1 MLIASLSALGNT
13 VRVTD
18 SQQDRAL
25 IGHLLRRT
33 GFGASGAE
41 IDAASALGY
50 QALVDDLF
58 AAGSDPGVDA
68 TPPPTGLA
76 DPLLG
81 GKATPEQRKAANAQ
95 RAQAAYELVAWWI
108 ARMVAAH
115 RPWVEKRTF
124 FWHGHFATS
133 VQKVRVAALMLEQ
146 NQTQRTLGGGDFRTL
161 MRAMLT
167 DPAMM
172 IWLDAAGSTAKAPN
186 ENLARESMELFS
198 LGVGNYT
205 ETDVRQAALA
215 LTGWRL
221 DRSSGKAVFAANAH
235 APGPETILG
244 RAASYDVD
252 GFTDLLMAQPAN
264 ARFIAS
270 RMWFRL
276 GSGDPIPADTLSRL
290 ISAYGANHDLSAL
303 VCAIFTDPV
312 FTNNPVSTN
321 DPVSTNTAT
330 APAAP
335 SSANSASARY
345 ALVKQPVEY
354 VVGAMRALKINP
366 PTDGSAKESALL
378 RAALNGLGQLPFA
391 PPNVG
396 GWPSGRLWLTTAAA
410 QARITFAHW
419 AAAAGDVSQV
429 ADAAPSARIDA
440 AAHLLGIDTFSDRT
454 RAALADVAGDPAA
467 LVELAM
473 LSPEYAVN

>member
-1 MLIASLSALGNT
+1 MLIASLSAVRDT

-25 IGHLLRRT
+25 IGHLLRRS

-41 IDAASALGY
+41 IDAAAAIGY
-50 QALVDDLF
+50 QALVDRLL
-58 AAGSDPGVDA
+58 APGSDPGVEA
-68 TPPPTGLA
+68 TAPPTALA
-76 DPLLG
+76 DPLPG
-81 GKATPEQRKAANAQ
+81 REATPAEKKAANAE
-95 RAQAAYELVAWWI
+95 RAQAAYELIAWWI
-108 ARMVAAH
+108 ARMVAAR
-115 RPWVEKRTF
+115 RPWAEKRTF

-133 VQKVRVAALMLEQ
+133 VQKVRSAALMLQQ
-146 NQTQRTLGGGDFRTL
+146 NQMQRALGGGDFRAL

-167 DPAMM
+167 DPATM

-221 DRSSGKAVFAANAH
+221 DRGSGKAVFAAKAH
-235 APGPETILG
+235 AIGPQSILG
-244 RAASYDVD
+244 RTASFDVD
-252 GFTDLLMAQPAN
+252 AFTDLLMAQPAN

-270 RMWFRL
+270 RLWLRL
-276 GSGDPIPADTLSRL
+276 GSGDPVPADTLSRL
-290 ISAYGANHDLSAL
+290 ISAYGTNHDLTAL
-303 VCAIFTDPV
+303 ARAVFMDPV
-312 FTNNPVSTN
+312 FTAAAASSST
-321 DPVSTNTAT
+321 P
-330 APAAP
+330 
-335 SSANSASARY
+335 SARY

-354 VVGAMRALKINP
+354 VVGTLRALKINP
-366 PTDGSAKESALL
+366 PTDGSAKDSVRL

-396 GWPSGRLWLTTAAA
+396 GWPSGRLWLTTAAT
-410 QARITFAHW
+410 QTRITFAHW
-419 AAAAGDVSQV
+419 AASVGDLSQV

-440 AAHLLGIDTFSDRT
+440 AAHLLGIDGFSDRT
-454 RAALADVAGDPAA
+454 RGALADVAAHPVT
-467 LVELAM
+467 LVELAL
-473 LSPEYAVN
+473 LSPEYVVN

>member
-1 MLIASLSALGNT
+1 MDRRAVLIASLPAFRET
-13 VRVTD
+13 VRVTN

-25 IGHLLRRT
+25 IGHLLRRS

-41 IDAASALGY
+41 IDAATSLGY
-50 QALVDDLF
+50 QAVLDAIF
-58 AAGSDPGVDA
+58 ASGTDPGVAA
-68 TPPPTGLA
+68 TPAPADLMDLTAGPP
-76 DPLLG
+76 LG
-81 GKATPEQRKAANAQ
+81 AKATPAQRKAANAA
-95 RAQAAYELVAWWI
+95 RTQAAYELVAWWI
-108 ARMVAAH
+108 SRMVAAR

-146 NQTQRTLGGGDFRTL
+146 NETQRALGGGDFRTL
-161 MRAMLT
+161 MRAMFT

-172 IWLDAAGSTAKAPN
+172 LWLDAAGSTAKAPN

-221 DRSSGKAVFAANAH
+221 DRASGKAVFAAKAH
-235 APGPETILG
+235 AAGPESILG
-244 RAASYDVD
+244 RTAAFDVD
-252 GFTDLLMAQPAN
+252 SFTDLLMAQPAN

-290 ISAYGANHDLSAL
+290 TSAYGASRDLTAL
-303 VCAIFTDPV
+303 ARAVFTDPL
-312 FTNNPVSTN
+312 FTT
-321 DPVSTNTAT
+321 
-330 APAAP
+330 
-335 SSANSASARY
+335 SARY

-354 VVGAMRALKINP
+354 VVGAMRALKISP
-366 PTDGSAKESALL
+366 PADGAAKESALL
-378 RAALNGLGQLPFA
+378 RGALNGLGQLLFA

-396 GWPSGRLWLTTAAA
+396 GWPSGRLWLTTAAT

-419 AAAAGDVSQV
+419 AAGTGDVSQV
-429 ADAAPSARIDA
+429 SDAAPGARIDA
-440 AAHLLGIDTFSDRT
+440 AAHLLGIDAFSDRT
-454 RAALADVAGDPAA
+454 RAALADVAGDAAA
-467 LVELAM
+467 LVELAL

>member
-1 MLIASLSALGNT
+1 M
-13 VRVTD
+13 TD
-18 SQQDRAL
+18 SQQNRAL
-25 IGHLLRRT
+25 IAHLLRRT

-50 QALVDDLF
+50 EALVDGLF

-81 GKATPEQRKAANAQ
+81 GKASPDQRKAANSQ

-108 ARMVAAH
+108 ARMVAAR

-146 NQTQRTLGGGDFRTL
+146 NQTQRALGGGDFRTL

-221 DRSSGKAVFAANAH
+221 DRSSGKAFFAAKAH
-235 APGPETILG
+235 AAGPETILG
-244 RAASYDVD
+244 RTAAFDVD
-252 GFTDLLMAQPAN
+252 TFTDLLMAQPAN

-276 GSGDPIPADTLSRL
+276 GSGDPVPAGTLSRL

-303 VCAIFTDPV
+303 ARAVFTDPA
-312 FTNNPVSTN
+312 FTNDAVST
-321 DPVSTNTAT
+321 DNTGT
-330 APAAP
+330 APAAA
-335 SSANSASARY
+335 SAAAASARY

-354 VVGAMRALKINP
+354 VVGAMRALKISP
-366 PTDGSAKESALL
+366 PTDGSATESVLL

-396 GWPSGRLWLTTAAA
+396 GWPSGRLWLTTAAT

-419 AAAAGDVSQV
+419 AATAGDVSQV

-440 AAHLLGIDTFSDRT
+440 AAHLLGIDAFSDRT
-454 RAALADVAGDPAA
+454 RAALADVAADPAA
-467 LVELAM
+467 LVELAL

>member
-1 MLIASLSALGNT
+1 MSLSAVRNT

-25 IGHLLRRT
+25 IGHLLRRS

-41 IDAASALGY
+41 IDAAAATGY
-50 QALVDDLF
+50 QALVDGLF
-58 AAGSDPGVDA
+58 APGSDPGVDT
-68 TPPPTGLA
+68 TPPPTDLA
-76 DPLLG
+76 DPLPG
-81 GKATPEQRKAANAQ
+81 GKATPAQKKAANAE
-95 RAQAAYELVAWWI
+95 RAQAAYELIAWWI

-115 RPWVEKRTF
+115 RPWAEKRTF

-133 VQKVRVAALMLEQ
+133 VQKVRSAALMLQQ
-146 NQTQRTLGGGDFRTL
+146 NQTQRALGGGDFRAL

-221 DRSSGKAVFAANAH
+221 DRGSRKAVFAAKAH
-235 APGPETILG
+235 ATAPQTILG
-244 RAASYDVD
+244 RTGSFDVD
-252 GFTDLLMAQPAN
+252 AFTDLLMAQPAN

-270 RMWFRL
+270 RLWFRL
-276 GSGDPIPADTLSRL
+276 GSGDPVPADTLSRL
-290 ISAYGANHDLSAL
+290 ISAYGQNHDLTAL
-303 VCAIFTDPV
+303 ARAVFTDPA
-312 FTNNPVSTN
+312 F
-321 DPVSTNTAT
+321 T
-330 APAAP
+330 APSAP
-335 SSANSASARY
+335 SSATSSSAPSARY

-354 VVGAMRALKINP
+354 VVGTLRALKINP
-366 PTDGSAKESALL
+366 PTDGSAKDSVLL

-396 GWPSGRLWLTTAAA
+396 GWPAGTLWLTTAAT
-410 QARITFAHW
+410 QTRITFAHW
-419 AAAAGDVSQV
+419 AASVGDISQV
-429 ADAAPSARIDA
+429 ADAAPSGRLDA
-440 AAHLLGIDTFSDRT
+440 AAHLLGIDVFSDRT
-454 RAALADVAGDPAA
+454 RGALADVAGDPVA
-467 LVELAM
+467 LVELAL
-473 LSPEYAVN
+473 LSPEYVVN

>member
-1 MLIASLSALGNT
+1 M
-13 VRVTD
+13 TD
-18 SQQDRAL
+18 SQQERAL

-50 QALVDDLF
+50 QALVDGLF
-58 AAGSDPGVDA
+58 AAGPDPGVDT

-76 DPLLG
+76 DPLPG
-81 GKATPEQRKAANAQ
+81 DKASPAQKKAANAQ
-95 RAQAAYELVAWWI
+95 RAQAAYELIAWWI

-115 RPWVEKRTF
+115 RPWAEKRTF

-133 VQKVRVAALMLEQ
+133 VQKVRSAALMLEQ

-221 DRSSGKAVFAANAH
+221 DRSSGKAIFAAKAH
-235 APGPETILG
+235 AAGPETILG
-244 RAASYDVD
+244 RTAAFDVD
-252 GFTDLLMAQPAN
+252 AFTDLLMAQPAN
-264 ARFIAS
+264 ARFLAS

-276 GSGDPIPADTLSRL
+276 VSSDPIPADTLSRL

-303 VCAIFTDPV
+303 ARAIFTDPV
-312 FTNNPVSTN
+312 FTDSAV
-321 DPVSTNTAT
+321 TA
-330 APAAP
+330 A
-335 SSANSASARY
+335 SASARY

-366 PTDGSAKESALL
+366 PADGSAKESALL

-396 GWPSGRLWLTTAAA
+396 GWPSGRLWLTTAAT

-419 AAAAGDVSQV
+419 VATAGDVSQV

-440 AAHLLGIDTFSDRT
+440 AAHLLGIDAFSDRT

-467 LVELAM
+467 LVELAL

>member
-1 MLIASLSALGNT
+1 M
-13 VRVTD
+13 TD

-41 IDAASALGY
+41 IDAASALGF
-50 QALVDDLF
+50 QALVDELF
-58 AAGSDPGVDA
+58 AAGPDPGVVA

-76 DPLLG
+76 DPLPG
-81 GKATPEQRKAANAQ
+81 GKATPAQTKAANAQ
-95 RAQAAYELVAWWI
+95 RTQAAYELIAWWI

-133 VQKVRVAALMLEQ
+133 VQKVRSAALMLEQ

-205 ETDVRQAALA
+205 ETDVRQAALT

-221 DRSSGKAVFAANAH
+221 DRSSGKAVFVAKAH
-235 APGPETILG
+235 AAGPETILG
-244 RAASYDVD
+244 HTAAFDVD
-252 GFTDLLMAQPAN
+252 AFTDLLMAQPAN

-276 GSGDPIPADTLSRL
+276 GSSDPIPADTLNRL

-303 VCAIFTDPV
+303 ARAIFTDPV
-312 FTNNPVSTN
+312 FTNDAVSTN
-321 DPVSTNTAT
+321 STASTTDTASTNNAAT
-330 APAAP
+330 A
-335 SSANSASARY
+335 SSASARY

-354 VVGAMRALKINP
+354 VVGAMRALKVNP
-366 PTDGSAKESALL
+366 PADGSAPESALL

-396 GWPSGRLWLTTAAA
+396 GWPSGRLWLTTAAT

-419 AAAAGDVSQV
+419 VATAGDVSQV

-440 AAHLLGIDTFSDRT
+440 AAHLLGIDAFSDRT

-467 LVELAM
+467 LVELAL

>member
-1 MLIASLSALGNT
+1 MATS
-13 VRVTD
+13 
-18 SQQDRAL
+18 QDRAL

-41 IDAASALGY
+41 IDAAAAAGY
-50 QALVDDLF
+50 PATLDGLF
-58 AAGSDPGVDA
+58 APAADDPGVAA
-68 TPPPTGLA
+68 TPPPADLA
-76 DPLLG
+76 DPG
-81 GKATPEQRKAANAQ
+81 NGQSTPAAKKAANAQ
-95 RAQAAYELVAWWI
+95 RTAAAHELVAWWL
-108 ARMVAAH
+108 ARMTAAR

-133 VQKVRVAALMLEQ
+133 IQKVRIAPLMLRQ
-146 NQTQRTLGGGDFRTL
+146 NETLRSLGGGDFRAL
-161 MRAMLT
+161 MRAMFT

-172 IWLDAAGSTAKAPN
+172 LWLDAAGSTAKAPN

-205 ETDVRQAALA
+205 EQDVRQAALA

-221 DRSSGKAVFAANAH
+221 DRTSGTAAFAAKAH

-244 RAASYDVD
+244 RTQSFDVD
-252 GFTDLLMAQPAN
+252 SFTDLLMTQPVN

-276 GSGDPIPADTLSRL
+276 GASDPAPVGTMGRL
-290 ISAYGANHDLSAL
+290 VAAYGPERDLTAL
-303 VCAIFTDPV
+303 ARAVFSDPAFTG
-312 FTNNPVSTN
+312 TT
-321 DPVSTNTAT
+321 
-330 APAAP
+330 
-335 SSANSASARY
+335 ARY

-354 VVGAMRALKINP
+354 VVGALRALKITP
-366 PTDGSAKESALL
+366 PASGSAKQSAVL
-378 RAALNGLGQLPFA
+378 RAVLNGLGQVPFT

-410 QARITFAHW
+410 QSRITFAAW
-419 AAAAGDVSQV
+419 AAATGDLSQV
-429 ADAAPSARIDA
+429 ADSAPASRIDA
-440 AAHLLGIDTFSDRT
+440 TAHLLGVDAFSDRT
-454 RAALADVAGDPAA
+454 RAALADAAGDPAELVSLA
-467 LVELAM
+467 L